1 MEIQNPSFFNDMIID
16 PSNDKHIIADDG
28 KVFQRI
34 SDDLIFGEEIYLG
47 YTYYI
52 GGVKLDEP
60 KLEVPED
67 FREINK
73 EEDGE

>member
-1 MEIQNPSFFNDMIID
+1 MIID